1 MAAEI
6 RANGA
11 AGAIRMDGDGEE
23 PRRIV
28 GVASVF
34 YDGTPR
40 TEYQLW
46 SDVYER
52 VASTAFDRAL
62 REDDVRALFNHDS
75 NELLGRFRAGNAD
88 ASTLRLWKE
97 ADGLHYSIEP
107 SDGPVYAKVRDMLE
121 RGDLDGSSFQFF
133 VRSEEITRDTERGL
147 IIRTITDVE
156 LLDVGPVTFP
166 AYSATSSG
174 VRSGD
179 KRAEH
184 EAERIRAALEI
195 QEAEMRSR
203 VDLSVYHARAALWGL
218 EA

>member
-1 MAAEI
+1 MGAEM
-6 RANGA
+6 RTNCAG
-11 AGAIRMDGDGEE
+11 GAIRMDGEGDE
-23 PRRIV
+23 PQRIV

-52 VASTAFDRAL
+52 IASSAFDRAI

-75 NELLGRFRAGNAD
+75 NELLGRYRAGNQD
-88 ASTLRLWKE
+88 ASTLRIWKE
-97 ADGLHYSIEP
+97 ADGLHYSIEH
-107 SDGPVYAKVRDMLE
+107 SDGPVYQKVVDMLS

-174 VRSGD
+174 LRSD
-179 KRAEH
+179 RAAQDQ
-184 EAERIRAALEI
+184 AERIRKALEV
-195 QEAEMRSR
+195 QEASGLRCDRS
-203 VDLSVYHARAALWGL
+203 LFEAKASLAQLGL
-218 EA
+218 